1 MSVISDA
8 LKAAQRERSRRES
21 HGPRS
26 SVAPV
31 LIPLRA
37 APKASLSLNRPIVFS
52 IAGALVVTASAVA
65 LMMNPTKSSLPTVPP
80 LTSTILTEALAAD
93 SASRVPKPASA
104 ARLPASPDPTRSVAS
119 ASIPAARTSPGV
131 ATPPARTLQTSP
143 GRRDTVAV
151 LQGQTRSVATSASP
165 PDSATATRP
174 AGRLR
179 IAVEQPRQPEAAR
192 LLNEAVAAHRA
203 GDVPTARKLY
213 DSVLVL
219 FPNDGD
225 ALNNLGVLLSAHR
238 EYGRALDLLRRA
250 ATVTPRNA
258 GVWNNIGTVFH
269 EQGKNNDAIAAF
281 RHALTIDG
289 NHPGAKVGLAQ
300 QYLAISAL
308 SQAKDL
314 LEEVI
319 ASHPQLPE
327 AHYTLG
333 QVLEL
338 QGDRAGA
345 VRAYGAFI
353 KAAPARLASHV
364 DLVRR
369 RVEALSRG
377 S

>member
-1 MSVISDA
+1 MDA
-8 LKAAQRERSRRES
+8 LKAARRDRARLGS
-21 HGPRS
+21 QGPLS

-37 APKASLSLNRPIVFS
+37 PPKAGFSLSRPVMFS
-52 IAGALVVTASAVA
+52 MAGALVVVSSAVA
-65 LMMNPTKSSLPTVPP
+65 LMMGPEKSTLPAVPP
-80 LTSTILTEALAAD
+80 LTSTILSEALAAD
-93 SASRVPKPASA
+93 SASRAGRTAPTT
-104 ARLPASPDPTRSVAS
+104 RTPASPSPTRAVAFATTPSDKAPRVAS
-119 ASIPAARTSPGV
+119 PPLLTFES
-131 ATPPARTLQTSP
+131 PPARRATGT
-143 GRRDTVAV
+143 V
-151 LQGQTRSVATSASP
+151 LQGQTRTVTASASA
-165 PDSATATRP
+165 PDGAPATRP
-174 AGRLR
+174 AGSLR

-225 ALNNLGVLLSAHR
+225 ALNNLGVLLSSQR
-238 EYGRALDLLRRA
+238 EYTRALDLLRRA
-250 ATVTPRNA
+250 AVLTPRNA

-269 EQGKNNDAIAAF
+269 EQGKNSDAIAAF

-289 NHPGAKVGLAQ
+289 SHPGAKVGLAQ

-319 ASHPQLPE
+319 ATHPQLPE

-345 VRAYGAFI
+345 IRSYGAFI

>member
-1 MSVISDA
+1 M
-8 LKAAQRERSRRES
+8 
-21 HGPRS
+21 
-26 SVAPV
+26 
-31 LIPLRA
+31 
-37 APKASLSLNRPIVFS
+37 
-52 IAGALVVTASAVA
+52 
-65 LMMNPTKSSLPTVPP
+65 
-80 LTSTILTEALAAD
+80 
-93 SASRVPKPASA
+93 
-104 ARLPASPDPTRSVAS
+104 
-119 ASIPAARTSPGV
+119 
-131 ATPPARTLQTSP
+131 
-143 GRRDTVAV
+143 
-151 LQGQTRSVATSASP
+151 
-165 PDSATATRP
+165 
-174 AGRLR
+174 
-179 IAVEQPRQPEAAR
+179 
-192 LLNEAVAAHRA
+192 
-203 GDVPTARKLY
+203 ARKLY

-225 ALNNLGVLLSAHR
+225 ALNNLGVLLSAQR

>member
-8 LKAAQRERSRRES
+8 LKAAQRERARRES
-21 HGPRS
+21 QGPRS

-37 APKASLSLNRPIVFS
+37 APKASFSLSRPMVFS
-52 IAGALVVTASAVA
+52 IAGALVVVASAIA
-65 LMMNPTKSSLPTVPP
+65 LMMNPTKSSLPAVPP

-93 SASRVPKPASA
+93 SVSRAPKPAPSA
-104 ARLPASPDPTRSVAS
+104 RPPASTDPTRAVAF
-119 ASIPAARTSPGV
+119 ATIPVERTSPRV
-131 ATPPARTLQTSP
+131 ASPPDRPSESP
-143 GRRDTVAV
+143 AARRDTVTV
-151 LQGQTRSVATSASP
+151 LQGQTRAVATRSSSGDSSP
-165 PDSATATRP
+165 ATQT

-225 ALNNLGVLLSAHR
+225 ALNNLGVLLSAQR
-238 EYGRALDLLRRA
+238 EHTRALDLLRRA

-338 QGDRAGA
+338 QGDRTGA
-345 VRAYGAFI
+345 IRAYGAFI
-353 KAAPARLASHV
+353 TAAPARLASHV